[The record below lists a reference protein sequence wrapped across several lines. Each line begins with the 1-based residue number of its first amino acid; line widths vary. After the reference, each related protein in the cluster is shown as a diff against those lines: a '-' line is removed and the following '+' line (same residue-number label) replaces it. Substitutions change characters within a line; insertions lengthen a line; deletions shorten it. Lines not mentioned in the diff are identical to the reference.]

1 MSHSPS
7 GQLMQFKS
15 EPNLQEAEQNEGS
28 EDAQAGMGTWCCSC
42 LLLDQGS
49 DLADHETGTAA
60 ELELPRLVR
69 ERSQTLPRYAALTP
83 YHSRD

>member
-1 MSHSPS
+1 MSHSPT

-15 EPNLQEAEQNEGS
+15 EPNLQEAEQKEDR
-28 EDAQAGMGTWCCSC
+28 EDALVGMGTWCCSC
-42 LLLDQGS
+42 LPLDQGS
-49 DLADHETGTAA
+49 DLAGHETATAA

-69 ERSQTLPRYAALTP
+69 ERSQTLPRYAALTR

>member
-7 GQLMQFKS
+7 GHLMQFKS
-15 EPNLQEAEQNEGS
+15 EPNLQEAKQNEGR
-28 EDAQAGMGTWCCSC
+28 EDAQAGMETWWCSC

-60 ELELPRLVR
+60 QLELPRLVR
-69 ERSQTLPRYAALTP
+69 ERSQVFPRYAALTP
-83 YHSRD
+83 YHSVD